1 MIQLDPTQRLSA
13 KAYIEQ
19 NMGKIFPKY
28 CIAFR
33 SFNDSLIAISE
44 FYRTSMLQILSL
56 PVQVY
61 SSVTGA

>member
-33 SFNDSLIAISE
+33 ALNDSLIAMSE
-44 FYRTSMLQILSL
+44 FHRTWML
-56 PVQVY
+56 
-61 SSVTGA
+61 